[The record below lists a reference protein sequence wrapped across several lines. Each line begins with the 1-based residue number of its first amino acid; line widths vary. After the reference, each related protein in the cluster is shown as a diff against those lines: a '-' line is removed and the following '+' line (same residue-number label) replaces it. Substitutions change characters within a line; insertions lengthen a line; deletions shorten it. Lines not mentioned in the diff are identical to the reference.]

1 MNVPVARTIISFEV
15 AFILRY
21 LPRRLPD
28 DPNNISTQGSVD
40 LFKIMETRED
50 CSATVIGSEFEL
62 AEQYLCIEGELMINP
77 VLNCIATGALC
88 IYRENSNIRECFL
101 RRREVRGDT
110 RNSLLAPGGIYCGL
124 VQALTEPCCVERR
137 KHGCCVGRVRIRR
150 CVLLSP
156 DAMTQVM

>member
-1 MNVPVARTIISFEV
+1 
-15 AFILRY
+15 
-21 LPRRLPD
+21 
-28 DPNNISTQGSVD
+28 
-40 LFKIMETRED
+40 METRED

-110 RNSLLAPGGIYCGL
+110 RNSLLAPGGISTA
-124 VQALTEPCCVERR
+124 V
-137 KHGCCVGRVRIRR
+137 
-150 CVLLSP
+150 
-156 DAMTQVM
+156 

>member
-28 DPNNISTQGSVD
+28 DPNNVSTQGSVD

-88 IYRENSNIRECFL
+88 IYRENSNIRECFFKKK
-101 RRREVRGDT
+101 
-110 RNSLLAPGGIYCGL
+110 GGTWRY
-124 VQALTEPCCVERR
+124 Q
-137 KHGCCVGRVRIRR
+137 K
-150 CVLLSP
+150 
-156 DAMTQVM
+156 